1 MTDDFIMM
9 CQVIQEHTWGD
20 CLHPEPQEKGCEQGV
35 YIFTAGWGWDCRGR
49 EQSILFILE
58 GPGRQQKMQTRWEAE
73 LEPRSVCR

>member
-1 MTDDFIMM
+1 MPGPCRPRRGAWIWFSS
-9 CQVIQEHTWGD
+9 
-20 CLHPEPQEKGCEQGV
+20 LSKSLKGCEQGV
-35 YIFTAGWGWDCRGR
+35 YIFTAGWGWDCRGQ